1 MSTFYSLSIKEI
13 RKETND
19 AVSIVFH
26 IPSELKQTFEFI
38 AGQYITVKKE
48 LFGKEIR
55 RSYSICSAP
64 FSEEFRIAVKAV
76 PNGTFSVFATTELK
90 EGDLLEVAPPEGRFI
105 LNTNEENAKNYLAI
119 AAGSGITPIMSMLK
133 VVLYNEP
140 QSHFDLIFANKTEED
155 SIFKKEIDALLS
167 TFPEQLSVQYIY
179 SRVTSS
185 DALFGRID
193 EGNTRYILKNTFSN
207 KTYDKVFLCGPEEM
221 ITTTKNTLIE
231 ENIKSENILFELF
244 NTSSSEPVEKHEG
257 LSSITILVDDEE
269 TTFEMDTT
277 NTILAAA
284 LKEGIDAPYSCQGG
298 ICSSCLAKVT
308 IGKAT
313 MDKNTILSDEE
324 VQEGFILT
332 CQAHPTTEKIS
343 IDFDDV

>member
-55 RSYSICSAP
+55 RSYSICSVP
-64 FSEEFRIAVKAV
+64 FTEEFRIAVKAV

-105 LNTNEENAKNYLAI
+105 LNTNKENAKNYLAI
-119 AAGSGITPIMSMLK
+119 AAGSGITPIISMLK

-308 IGKAT
+308 TGKAT